1 MTEKNHFEQV
11 WTTLIHFRQ
20 VWAILDKFDPT
31 KTSFDKTWQ
40 ILASLIQIDEIWFN
54 MTLDMMTQQKLTGV
68 TKESKVMR
76 EREEFREKK
85 KRQILNK

>member
-1 MTEKNHFEQV
+1 
-11 WTTLIHFRQ
+11 
-20 VWAILDKFDPT
+20 
-31 KTSFDKTWQ
+31 
-40 ILASLIQIDEIWFN
+40 

-85 KRQILNK
+85 KSDH